1 MRDTPPPTTQVEA
14 VHRTMPSRYEPF
26 ILMLRFDLTNSIT
39 WGFGFHLMMKLIQLR
54 ALSGP
59 TSAFHTL
66 CS

>member
-54 ALSGP
+54 AR
-59 TSAFHTL
+59 
-66 CS
+66 